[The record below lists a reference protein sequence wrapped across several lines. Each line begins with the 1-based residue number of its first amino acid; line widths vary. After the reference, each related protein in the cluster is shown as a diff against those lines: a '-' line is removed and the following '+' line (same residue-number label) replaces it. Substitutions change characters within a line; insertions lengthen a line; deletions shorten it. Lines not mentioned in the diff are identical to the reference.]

1 VSSAIFTGASSFAAD
16 LQSVITRAV
25 SIATLPVTQLTNA
38 QTELQDQATAMTE
51 LQSAFQALRDAVITV
66 SDALGESSFEAQVSD
81 SNVVSAMIGAGAAEG
96 NYSIDVVDVG
106 AYATSLST
114 AAWSPASGEHAFQV
128 SIGTDKIDID
138 PADTS
143 AASVAA
149 AINSKAGTKVRA
161 TVVNVG
167 SNTAP
172 DYRISLQHLS
182 LGDSEVDVLDN
193 GVSMQTQK
201 TTGRKAQYIV
211 NNSGI
216 TVESSSRSAEIATG
230 LTVTLVPGGAGVAD
244 ITVTRS
250 TSALAIALS
259 DFADAYSSL
268 GQALDGQRGQTDGAL
283 AGQSLVYNLQDT
295 LSDIGGY
302 ASSSLSGGLGDLGLS
317 VDSAGQ
323 MSFNVYKLMAT
334 DLTNAGGLTSFLGG
348 AESGGF
354 LKSVTDGLNAV
365 LDSDTGI
372 LTTAQ
377 SSISDQITTLGSQID
392 EKQAAVDELQTRL
405 MEQMGAADA
414 AIASMEQSYQYLNSL
429 FAAMKQNAASYE

>member
-1 VSSAIFTGASSFAAD
+1 MSSTIFTGASSFATD

-25 SIATLPVTQLTNA
+25 SIASLPVKQLTNA
-38 QTELQDQATAMTE
+38 QTELQEQATAMTD
-51 LQSAFQALRDAVITV
+51 LQTAFQAMRDAVTTV

-81 SNVVSAMIGAGAAEG
+81 SDVVSAMVGAGASEG
-96 NYSIDVVDVG
+96 NYSINVLDVG

-114 AAWSPASGEHAFQV
+114 AAWSPASGEHTFQV

-138 PADTS
+138 PGNSS

-167 SNTAP
+167 SNSTP
-172 DYRISLQHLS
+172 DYRISLQNLS
-182 LGDSEVDVLDN
+182 LGNTAVDVLDN

-216 TVESSSRSAEIATG
+216 TVESASRSADIATG
-230 LTVTLVPGGAGVAD
+230 LTVTLVPGGSGVAD

-250 TSALAIALS
+250 TSALATALS
-259 DFADAYSSL
+259 GFADAYSSL
-268 GQALDGQRGQTDGAL
+268 GKALDGQRGQADGPL
-283 AGQSLVYNLQDT
+283 AGQSLVYSLQDT
-295 LSDIGGY
+295 LSKISGY
-302 ASSSLSGGLGDLGLS
+302 ASSSLTRGLEDLGLS

-334 DLTNAGGLTSFLGG
+334 DLTNASGLTSFLGSTEG
-348 AESGGF
+348 GGF
-354 LKSVTDGLNAV
+354 LKSVSDSMDAV

-372 LTTAQ
+372 LTSAQ
-377 SSISDQITTLGSQID
+377 SSVSDQITTLSSQID

-405 MEQMGAADA
+405 MEQMAAADA
-414 AIASMEQSYQYLNSL
+414 AIASMEQSYQYINSL
-429 FAAMKQNAASYE
+429 FSAMKQNSASYG